1 MWIDEEETSQA
12 YLPVDVDRVD
22 LRMHEALTVSVVMCT
37 RNRPDTIARAIV
49 SVMTQDYA
57 PLDMIV
63 VDQSHDDSTRQIV
76 NELASRYSQLRYIHL
91 DQPGLSRAYNIGI
104 ENAQGAIVAFTDD
117 DCVARSDWLTTIVA
131 RFEHEPDTQLIY
143 GQVLL
148 PEEFRNRTDGVTP
161 TLPIPVRQYL
171 NRQNGFKIFGMGA
184 NFAMRRS
191 TLKYINGFDEI
202 LGGGGPLK
210 SSQDFDIAYRVY
222 LSGGTILLE
231 PDSVV
236 EHYGFRSNNEWPAT
250 LTSYGI
256 GDGGFYFKH
265 VRAGDMRAAWL
276 LIRVL
281 AQSLARDFKWM
292 LLRRPHAAQLMY
304 VRGIL
309 TGIRMSLMYDVDRHR
324 RMYVARSR
332 G

>member
-1 MWIDEEETSQA
+1 MSVDEERMSQA
-12 YLPVDVDRVD
+12 HLVADTVDMRT
-22 LRMHEALTVSVVMCT
+22 HEAVTVSVVMCT
-37 RNRPDTIARAIV
+37 RDRPDTIARAIT
-49 SVMTQDYA
+49 SVMAQDYA
-57 PLDMIV
+57 PLDMII
-63 VDQSHDDSTRQIV
+63 VDQSHDDSTQQIV
-76 NELASRYSQLRYIHL
+76 NELTQHYPQLRYIHL

-104 ENAQGAIVAFTDD
+104 ENTRGAIVAFTDD
-117 DCVARSDWLTTIVA
+117 DCIARQGWLAAIAT
-131 RFEHEPDTQLIY
+131 RFECEPEIQLIY

-148 PEEFRNRTDGVTP
+148 PEELRARMDGVTP
-161 TLPIPVRQYL
+161 ALPIPVRQRL
-171 NRQNGFKIFGMGA
+171 NRRNGFKIFGMGA

-191 TLKYINGFDEI
+191 TLEHIDGFDEI

-236 EHYGFRSNNEWPAT
+236 EHYGFRSNKDWPAT

-265 VRAGDMRAAWL
+265 IRAGDVRAAWL
-276 LIRVL
+276 FAR
-281 AQSLARDFKWM
+281 AMARDLARNTKRM
-292 LLRRPHAAQLMY
+292 LLYGPHATQLAY
-304 VRGIL
+304 ARGVL
-309 TGIRMSLMYDVDRHR
+309 TGIRKSLSYEVDRHR
-324 RMYVARSR
+324 RMYVVRSR